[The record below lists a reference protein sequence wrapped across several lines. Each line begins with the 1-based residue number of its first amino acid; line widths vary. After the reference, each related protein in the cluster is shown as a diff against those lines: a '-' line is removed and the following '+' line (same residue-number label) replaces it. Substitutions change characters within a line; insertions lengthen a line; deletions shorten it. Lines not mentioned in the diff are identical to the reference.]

1 MGRNDTKLPTM
12 QKTAP
17 QQRIIWPKM
26 STVPRLRNLAVQL
39 QLLATVLK
47 VLEKPP
53 LTQGLKGDNYV
64 EHANNRQVEVTT

>member
-1 MGRNDTKLPTM
+1 MGRNATKLPTM

-26 STVPRLRNLAVQL
+26 STVPKLRNLTVQL
-39 QLLATVLK
+39 QLLATVN

-53 LTQGLKGDNYV
+53 LTQGLKEDNYV
-64 EHANNRQVEVTT
+64 EHAGNREL